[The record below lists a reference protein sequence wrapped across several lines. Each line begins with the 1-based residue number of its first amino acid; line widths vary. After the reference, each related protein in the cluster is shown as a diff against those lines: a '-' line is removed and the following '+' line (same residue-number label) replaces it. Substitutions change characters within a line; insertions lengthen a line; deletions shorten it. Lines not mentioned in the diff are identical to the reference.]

1 MNTRKP
7 FAQIL
12 YNGIDITKDVSNDL
26 ISLSYTDNAEGKSDD
41 ISLQLDDTAGLW
53 ANGWYPLK
61 GDQIRI
67 IIGYTDL
74 SVTAGTFDIDEITIS
89 GTPAKIN
96 IKGIATGTARA
107 LRTPKSFAHEDKTLA
122 EIARTVATANGLTL
136 EGEISPIRIGRATQN
151 RETDLGFLKRISRE
165 FGYLFS
171 IRDTVMTFDSMY
183 DIDARTPVASIDIS
197 QTSRYSFTDK
207 LVGTY
212 TGANAT
218 FHNVNSRDTVAVNE
232 TRPENIEGQSITDET
247 AGDTLEIRTKAE
259 NVQQGE
265 AKAKAALYRANT
277 EGQTGSISLEGNP
290 LLLAGNN
297 VELTGFGQL
306 SGKYQIVSS
315 KHNISSGGY
324 LTDIEVKRIAY
335 IAVSKEKPAFEQKQ
349 TRELKPREV

>member
-26 ISLSYTDNAEGKSDD
+26 VSLSYTDNAEGKSDD
-41 ISLQLDDTAGLW
+41 ISLILDDTAGLW

-67 IIGYTDL
+67 ILGYTDL

-136 EGEISPIRIGRATQN
+136 QGEIAPIRIGRTTQN
-151 RETDLGFLKRISRE
+151 RETDLAFLKRISRE
-165 FGYLFS
+165 YGYLFS
-171 IRDTVMTFDSMY
+171 IRDSTLTFTSMY
-183 DIDARTPVASIDIS
+183 DIDARTPVASIDIT
-197 QTSRYSFTDK
+197 QTTRYSFTDK
-207 LVGTY
+207 LVNTY
-212 TGANAT
+212 VGASAA
-218 FHNVNSRDTVAVNE
+218 FHNVETRETVSVNE
-232 TRPENIEGQSITDET
+232 TRPENIDGQVVTDGT
-247 AGDTLEIRTKAE
+247 AQDTIEIRTKAE
-259 NVQQGE
+259 NIQQGE

-315 KHNISSGGY
+315 NHNISTGGY

-335 IAVSKEKPAFEQKQ
+335 IAVSKQKPAFDNRT